1 MSFTMST
8 EKSYPI
14 STKSRT
20 YFAKVNEQIEIV
32 YEFYY
37 GEKLRDGNKIESVS
51 GTSKAFMN
59 KNFTLICEIGDS
71 PEVRWYIRSTGLLLA
86 KFVNC
91 EKVPGSIQRLHSPVR
106 ISCNLIS
113 QKSTLEL
120 GPVNLKD
127 GNFTIVCAT
136 KHHGSEFKVS
146 TIDSRNLTIHDAG
159 TITVTGE
166 NIATLLC
173 PLEEGDT
180 LSVWKGNG
188 TVIEKSYSFTIPGRT
203 YFAHVNGN
211 VIVSCSF
218 YDGDF
223 LQQWVENG
231 PIASCNEVHPLNH
244 DGYKIEEVTCKGNVA
259 SMKVTLLKIKTLN
272 FICYSNACVN
282 TNLTLL
288 PLYNDAGNLKPVG
301 GTKPR
306 MQKEF
311 RLNCNIGSSPDVTW
325 YYENGDVLM
334 KYRDCTEIGGNSSR
348 FAGRAQFTCEPV
360 QKRSILTFVPILLK
374 DGNFSIICMTNFHGS
389 EYNIRTVGL

>member
-1 MSFTMST
+1 MPQFFSNQLFLVLLSCFFIK
-8 EKSYPI
+8 KSYPI

-37 GEKLRDGNKIESVS
+37 GEKLREWVVSGLTLGNCSFTRPLEDDSFKIDSISCEEKSSTLKLTLLANRRLTFLCYTNSCSATSFIVQPMHAGDGNKIESVS

-59 KNFTLICEIGDS
+59 KNFTLICEIGNS

-188 TVIEKSYSFTIPGRT
+188 TVIGNCTGGFRPVHTYYETMDLSCAPGGSILKLYLPSNTTELNVLCESQSKKRRVFKLIHKPSFRLENVIIIILVLILLLIIIANFVCFLTKPGREFCIQQALISTTNDPDFEIVSVFTEKS
-203 YFAHVNGN
+203 
-211 VIVSCSF
+211 
-218 YDGDF
+218 D
-223 LQQWVENG
+223 
-231 PIASCNEVHPLNH
+231 AS
-244 DGYKIEEVTCKGNVA
+244 K
-259 SMKVTLLKIKTLN
+259 
-272 FICYSNACVN
+272 
-282 TNLTLL
+282 
-288 PLYNDAGNLKPVG
+288 
-301 GTKPR
+301 
-306 MQKEF
+306 
-311 RLNCNIGSSPDVTW
+311 NI
-325 YYENGDVLM
+325 
-334 KYRDCTEIGGNSSR
+334 
-348 FAGRAQFTCEPV
+348 
-360 QKRSILTFVPILLK
+360 
-374 DGNFSIICMTNFHGS
+374 
-389 EYNIRTVGL
+389 